1 MKRLKAG
8 PELKMPELK
17 VPPFLVDLC
26 WDLRDRHLLPL
37 VGLVLVA
44 IVAVPFLLGGG
55 SKQAPPP
62 TSPLAGASAAPS
74 PEPIGSKLTVV
85 EAKPGL
91 RDYRKRL
98 RHDSP
103 TDPFVQRFTS
113 PDLKGAKLAGGS
125 ESSSSTSSTS
135 TTSTSTTEVTKTTNS
150 DGSSTAE
157 VTTETNGEPGSTGGP
172 GITLFALA
180 IDVKIT
186 KSTGSS
192 GSDPAEGKS
201 QGQEGKDQGQPQVK
215 HEVLPPAA
223 LPGEKAPVVT
233 YMGISPTTKRPFF
246 LVSEGVSGVFGEGKC
261 ISGLGTCQLIELE
274 TGMPETFVY
283 GPGDTSYK
291 INVLKV
297 KPVVTGHA
305 PAP

>member
-8 PELKMPELK
+8 PELKMPKLK
-17 VPPFLVDLC
+17 VPEFLVDLY

-37 VGLVLVA
+37 VALVILA

-55 SKQAPPP
+55 SKQTAPPA
-62 TSPLAGASAAPS
+62 SPLAGASAAPS
-74 PEPIGSKLTVV
+74 PEPVGSKLTVV

-113 PDLKGAKLAGGS
+113 PELKGAKLAGGS
-125 ESSSSTSSTS
+125 ESTSSTS
-135 TTSTSTTEVTKTTNS
+135 TTSTSTTEVTKSTSS
-150 DGSSTAE
+150 DGSSTTE

-172 GITLFALA
+172 GITLFAFA
-180 IDVKIT
+180 IDVKIS
-186 KSTGSS
+186 KATGSS
-192 GSDPAEGKS
+192 GSDSAD
-201 QGQEGKDQGQPQVK
+201 GKDQGQPQVK

-233 YMGISPTTKRPFF
+233 YMGISPTTKMPFF

-261 ISGLGTCQLIELE
+261 ISGLGTCQLIELVP
-274 TGMPETFVY
+274 GMPETFVY
-283 GPGDTSYK
+283 GPGDARYK

-305 PAP
+305 SAP